1 MGDEATH
8 AVRARSFVGRSSRE
22 GAQWEVDTIAS
33 ATRRRTATNGRTSHA
48 TNGRTSHGLL
58 WSGFVDRGDRTA
70 TNGRR
75 TSHGLLWSGFVNR
88 GEWAA
93 PTAALSRSRKLAVD
107 AHHHAPEGGATPRTT
122 APRRCRVN
130 ERAYAVAQRQ
140 DRRRAQAQYP
150 SYP

>member
-22 GAQWEVDTIAS
+22 GAQWEVDTIAA
-33 ATRRRTATNGRTSHA
+33 ATRRRTATNGRA
-48 TNGRTSHGLL
+48 
-58 WSGFVDRGDRTA
+58 
-70 TNGRR
+70 
-75 TSHGLLWSGFVNR
+75 SHGLLWSGFVNR

>member
-33 ATRRRTATNGRTSHA
+33 ATRRRTATNGRTSH
-48 TNGRTSHGLL
+48 
-58 WSGFVDRGDRTA
+58 
-70 TNGRR
+70 
-75 TSHGLLWSGFVNR
+75 GLLWSGFVNR

-107 AHHHAPEGGATPRTT
+107 ALESAYIMSEKGPVEMFL
-122 APRRCRVN
+122 VN
-130 ERAYAVAQRQ
+130 EDA
-140 DRRRAQAQYP
+140 
-150 SYP
+150 

>member
-1 MGDEATH
+1 MGDETTH

-33 ATRRRTATNGRTSHA
+33 ATRRRTATNG
-48 TNGRTSHGLL
+48 
-58 WSGFVDRGDRTA
+58 
-70 TNGRR
+70 R

-140 DRRRAQAQYP
+140 DRR
-150 SYP
+150 

>member
-33 ATRRRTATNGRTSHA
+33 ATRRRTATNGRTSH
-48 TNGRTSHGLL
+48 GLL
-58 WSGFVDRGDRTA
+58 WSGFVNRGDRTA
-70 TNGRR
+70 TNGR

-107 AHHHAPEGGATPRTT
+107 AHHHTPEGGAAPRTT
-122 APRRCRVN
+122 APRRRRVD
-130 ERAYAVAQRQ
+130 E
-140 DRRRAQAQYP
+140 
-150 SYP
+150 

>member
-1 MGDEATH
+1 MGDETTH

-33 ATRRRTATNGRTSHA
+33 ATRRRTA

-150 SYP
+150 SDP